1 MSKAR
6 VLIVDDEKSMRDL
19 LSITL
24 EKEGYD
30 VETAAGGELAIEML
44 HRETVDA
51 VITDLRMPKVDG
63 LQVLRAAKEIS
74 PDIAVIVI
82 TAVAS
87 TETAVEAMKLGAYDY
102 ITKPF
107 KLDEVNLI
115 VRNALERK
123 RLRDENLYLR
133 RQLETQ
139 HRFENIIGKSN
150 RIAEVFDTIRKIADS
165 PSTAMI
171 TGESGTGKELVAR
184 AIHFN
189 SYRRDKPFMSVNCG
203 AIPEGLMESELFG
216 HVRGAFTGAVSNKV
230 GLFSAAEGGT
240 LFLDE
245 ITEIPPLLQVKL
257 LRAIQLRE
265 IRRVGDTK
273 DMKTDVR
280 LIAASNR
287 DLEGAVQEGVLRE
300 DLFYRL
306 NVIPIQLPPLRERRE
321 DIPLLI
327 AHFLQKFSK
336 ELGKDARGVTPEAMI
351 VLERYHW
358 PGNIRELENVLE
370 RAIVLGGGEMVSV
383 ESLPESV
390 RRERPVKGLENVEIP
405 EDGLDLEATLD
416 AIEGRYLQRALDRTG
431 GVQTKAAELLKM
443 TFRQFR
449 YKLQK
454 HQTMRK
460 SQSIEA

>member
-1 MSKAR
+1 MAKER
-6 VLIVDDEKSMRDL
+6 ILVVDDEKSMRDL

-24 EKEGYD
+24 DKEGYD
-30 VETAAGGELAIEML
+30 VLTAAGGEPAVEAL
-44 HRETVDA
+44 HRESVDA

-63 LQVLRAAKEIS
+63 LQVLRVAKEIS
-74 PDIAVIVI
+74 PDTAVIVI

-133 RQLETQ
+133 KQLETQ
-139 HRFENIIGKSN
+139 HSFENITGKSA
-150 RIAEVFDTIRKIADS
+150 RMVEIFDTIRKIADS
-165 PSTAMI
+165 PSTVML

-189 SYRRDKPFMSVNCG
+189 SFRRDKPFVSVNCG

-216 HVRGAFTGAVSNKV
+216 HVKGAFTGAVANKV
-230 GLFSAAEGGT
+230 GLFAAAEGGT

-245 ITEIPPLLQVKL
+245 LTEIPPLLQVKL
-257 LRAIQLRE
+257 VRAIQVRE

-273 DMKTDVR
+273 DIKTDVR

-287 DLEGAVQEGVLRE
+287 DLETAVKEGVMRE

-306 NVIPIQLPPLRERRE
+306 NVLPIHLPPLRERRE
-321 DIPLLI
+321 DIPLLV
-327 AHFLQKFSK
+327 AHFIQKFSK
-336 ELGKDARGVTPEAMI
+336 ELGKDVRGVTPEALA

-358 PGNIRELENVLE
+358 PGNIRELENALE
-370 RAIVLGGGEMVSV
+370 RAIVLGAGEILGVD
-383 ESLPESV
+383 SLPESV
-390 RRERPVKGLENVEIP
+390 RRERPMREPEVVELP
-405 EDGLDLEATLD
+405 EE
-416 AIEGRYLQRALDRTG
+416 
-431 GVQTKAAELLKM
+431 
-443 TFRQFR
+443 
-449 YKLQK
+449 
-454 HQTMRK
+454 
-460 SQSIEA
+460 

>member
-44 HRETVDA
+44 HREMVDA

-63 LQVLRAAKEIS
+63 LQVLRAAKESS

-139 HRFENIIGKSN
+139 HRFENIIGKSA

-216 HVRGAFTGAVSNKV
+216 HVRGAFTGAVANKV

-287 DLEGAVQEGVLRE
+287 DLEGAVQEGILRE

-336 ELGKDARGVTPEAMI
+336 ELGKDVRAVAPEAMA

-370 RAIVLGGGEMVSV
+370 RAIVLGGADMVGV

-390 RRERPVKGLENVEIP
+390 RRERPVKGLESVEIP